1 MAHFSKDSGL
11 TQAFLGHLDVHQATA
26 AEIFAIP
33 LAEVTPDQRRE
44 AKTINFGLIYGMSAF
59 GLARQLKISRPV
71 AQAYIERYFHHY
83 PGVLTYMETAKAQA
97 HQHGYVETL
106 SGRRLYLPD
115 IHHKNIA
122 KVKAAE
128 RIAINAPLQG
138 TAAELIKIAMIQL
151 DAWLEN
157 HPHIR
162 AKMIMQVHDELVFEV
177 HHEDIEQ
184 FKPVVQ
190 SIMEGALPL
199 SIPLTVNL
207 GQGINWEAAHS

>member
-1 MAHFSKDSGL
+1 M
-11 TQAFLGHLDVHQATA
+11 
-26 AEIFAIP
+26 
-33 LAEVTPDQRRE
+33 
-44 AKTINFGLIYGMSAF
+44 
-59 GLARQLKISRPV
+59 
-71 AQAYIERYFHHY
+71 
-83 PGVLTYMETAKAQA
+83 
-97 HQHGYVETL
+97 
-106 SGRRLYLPD
+106 YLPD